1 MILDLALDFA
11 LAAVALMV
19 SEFDAVQRDQVDQ
32 WFGPRLPILALSVLV
47 LAAGL
52 AADVRAGIAAA
63 ERAIDGGDAAR
74 TLERLRAASRR

>member
-1 MILDLALDFA
+1 M
-11 LAAVALMV
+11 
-19 SEFDAVQRDQVDQ
+19 
-32 WFGPRLPILALSVLV
+32 
-47 LAAGL
+47 AAGL